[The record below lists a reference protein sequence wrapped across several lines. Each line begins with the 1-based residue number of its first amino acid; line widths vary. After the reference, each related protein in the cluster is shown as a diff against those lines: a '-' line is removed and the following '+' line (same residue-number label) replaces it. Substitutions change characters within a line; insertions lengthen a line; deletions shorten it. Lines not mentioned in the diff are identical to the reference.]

1 MWCMIVGLFGF
12 IALGLYFLVN
22 LLDYFVIV
30 GILRVVAGCLIAVY
44 IVGLMCLLRF

>member
-1 MWCMIVGLFGF
+1 MYGGWSCLGF

-30 GILRVVAGCLIAVY
+30 GILRVFVGCLIAVY
-44 IVGLMCLLRF
+44 IVSLMCLLRF